1 MARGPR
7 YKVPFRRR
15 REGLTNYRRRR
26 KFILSK
32 LPRLVV
38 RKTDRHLIVQ
48 IVAAKPQG
56 DVTIVGANTRTLQKF
71 GWKGDEN
78 NTSAAYLLG
87 LLIGLKAKRRGVE
100 KAILDIGLHRPA
112 AGGRVFAV
120 MKGAIDAGLEIPHSE
135 EILPDEKRI
144 KGQHVAEYA
153 KALKERDPELYKLK
167 FSRYLQR
174 GLPPEE
180 LPQHFE
186 QVKNTIQKT
195 L

>member
-15 REGLTNYRRRR
+15 REGLTNYRKRR
-26 KFILSK
+26 KLILSK

-38 RKTDRHLIVQ
+38 RKTNRHLIAQ
-48 IVAAKPQG
+48 IVIAKPRG
-56 DVTIVGANTRTLQKF
+56 DVTIVGVDTRALQKL

-78 NTSAAYLLG
+78 NTPAAYLLG
-87 LLIGLKAKRRGVE
+87 LLVGLKARKLGVE
-100 KAILDIGLHRPA
+100 KAILDMGLYRPA
-112 AGGRVFAV
+112 AGARVFAV
-120 MKGAIDAGLEIPHSE
+120 MKGAIDAGLEIPHGE
-135 EILPDEKRI
+135 EVLPDEKRI
-144 KGQHVAEYA
+144 KGQHIAEYA
-153 KALKERDPELYKLK
+153 KALKERDPELYRLR

-186 QVKNTIQKT
+186 QVRREVQN